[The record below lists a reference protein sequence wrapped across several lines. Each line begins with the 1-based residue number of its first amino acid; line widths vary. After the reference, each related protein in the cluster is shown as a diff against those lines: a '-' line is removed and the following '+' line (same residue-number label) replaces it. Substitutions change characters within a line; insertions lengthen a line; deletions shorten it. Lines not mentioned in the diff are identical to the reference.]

1 MRLDQISRKDVRELI
16 SRKLQVD
23 KVSRSTVRNILTPL
37 REMLGHATDE
47 EILKAN
53 PATNAG
59 RFMRENVSRT
69 NRMTIDPLTREEF
82 RFDNVKRTHP
92 DRVKG
97 THPLVNGL

>member
-59 RFMRENVSRT
+59 RFMREKRIPDQPHDD
-69 NRMTIDPLTREEF
+69 RPAHTR
-82 RFDNVKRTHP
+82 
-92 DRVKG
+92 G
-97 THPLVNGL
+97 I